1 MPGGPVPFRDTVFT
15 SPGGTQHTDT
25 MGKERMN
32 DNWERM
38 KAQILSTWTDLDE
51 SEMKKARGSLSQMV
65 NLIHS
70 QTGEDRQVI
79 MRKMSAFL

>member
-1 MPGGPVPFRDTVFT
+1 
-15 SPGGTQHTDT
+15 
-25 MGKERMN
+25 MGKQRMN

-38 KAQILSTWTDLDE
+38 KAQILSTWGDLDE
-51 SEMKKARGSLSQMV
+51 SEMKKARGNLGQMV

-70 QTGEDRQVI
+70 QTGEDRQII

>member
-1 MPGGPVPFRDTVFT
+1 MT
-15 SPGGTQHTDT
+15 
-25 MGKERMN
+25 

-38 KAQILSTWTDLDE
+38 KVQILSTWDNLDE
-51 SEMKKARGSLSQMV
+51 AEMKKARGNLGQMV

-70 QTGEDRQVI
+70 QTGEDRQLI

>member
-1 MPGGPVPFRDTVFT
+1 
-15 SPGGTQHTDT
+15 
-25 MGKERMN
+25 MN

-38 KAQILSTWTDLDE
+38 KAQILSTWGEIDE

-70 QTGEDRQVI
+70 QTGEDRQLI
-79 MRKMSAFL
+79 MREMSAFL

>member
-1 MPGGPVPFRDTVFT
+1 
-15 SPGGTQHTDT
+15 
-25 MGKERMN
+25 MGKQRMN

-38 KAQILSTWTDLDE
+38 QAQILSTWGALDE
-51 SEMKKARGSLSQMV
+51 AEMKKARGSLSQMV

>member
-1 MPGGPVPFRDTVFT
+1 
-15 SPGGTQHTDT
+15 
-25 MGKERMN
+25 MGKKRMT

-38 KAQILSTWTDLDE
+38 KAQILSTWDELDE
-51 SEMKKARGSLSQMV
+51 SEMKKARGDLGQMV

-70 QTGEDRQVI
+70 QTGEDRSVI

>member
-1 MPGGPVPFRDTVFT
+1 
-15 SPGGTQHTDT
+15 
-25 MGKERMN
+25 MGKQRMT

-51 SEMKKARGSLSQMV
+51 SEMKKARGDLGQMV

-70 QTGEDRQVI
+70 QTGEDRTMI
-79 MRKMSAFL
+79 MQKMSAFL